1 MEQIT
6 VLFDMEDTGMA
17 NMDLDYTRYII
28 NLFKLYYPNSLNY
41 ILVYELPWVLTA
53 TFKIIKGLLPPKAV
67 AALKFVNKKN
77 LKEYVSPDQMLRCWG
92 GTDDYTF
99 KFVPQDPKV
108 QILLRDPEDIA
119 AGDGNNNESQMANRN
134 PAHANGLSKKVRAKF

>member
-6 VLFDMEDTGMA
+6 ILFDMEDTGMS

-28 NLFKLYYPNSLNY
+28 NLFKLYYPNSLNH
-41 ILVYELPWVLTA
+41 ILIYELPWVLTA

-67 AALKFVNKKN
+67 AALHFVNKKN
-77 LKEYVSPDQMLRCWG
+77 LKEFISPDQQLRCWG

-99 KFVPQDPKV
+99 KFVPQNPNV
-108 QILLRDPEDIA
+108 QILQRDPEDMPGG
-119 AGDGNNNESQMANRN
+119 AGDGNNNIIPQA
-134 PAHANGLSKKVRAKF
+134 AHRIMGNGLSKKVRG